1 MIDMSKYTLIRR
13 TLSGLSLAVHL
24 QDKSARLP
32 APAGRIEVIL
42 KKFNRKAVKNP
53 SGYHVYLALEDGDYE
68 VQIDSDFYLPKSF
81 TVAIPDPG
89 TSSDDEITFVD
100 LGEAALAE
108 VALVPDV
115 SYPFSSG
122 ATLVRGQVVESSGDP
137 VPQALINILDDLGT
151 PSALPVSF
159 HANAKGQFVLFGNK
173 LTKLLIKEINGK
185 PYEGSRNL
193 RIRAEH
199 PQSGTTAEGTVLV
212 EDFKT
217 VYLTI
222 TF

>member
-1 MIDMSKYTLIRR
+1 MIDTSKYMIIRT
-13 TLSGLSLAVHL
+13 TLSGLSLAVQL
-24 QDKSARLP
+24 QDKSARVP
-32 APAGRIEVIL
+32 APAGRIDVIL
-42 KKFNRKAVKNP
+42 KKFNRKAIKNP
-53 SGYHVYLALEDGDYE
+53 SGYHVFLGLEDGDYE
-68 VQIDSDFYLPKSF
+68 VQIDSDYYLPKTF

-108 VALVPDV
+108 VALIPGV
-115 SYPFSSG
+115 SYPFPSG
-122 ATLVRGQVVESSGDP
+122 ATLVRGEVVESGGDP
-137 VPQALINILDDLGT
+137 VPGALINILDDLGT

-159 HANAKGQFVLFGNK
+159 HTNAKGQFVLFCNK
-173 LTKLLIKEINGK
+173 LTKPLIKEMNGK

-217 VYLTI
+217 VFTTI